1 MCLREL
7 PTQDSMKGGGFLST
21 HQMRQD
27 LLFLQTPTTW
37 LEDKVIGM
45 SMVED
50 GELLDGPEDPADWP
64 YKTVLEAIRGRLARC
79 PIPSR
84 AAIRRFDGQSRVL
97 RVHPRKAEVE
107 RHAGS
112 CGNRRRRWPGIQD
125 AWPNRSIRTGQYP
138 SSGR

>member
-7 PTQDSMKGGGFLST
+7 PTQDSTKGGGFLST
-21 HQMRQD
+21 QQMRQD

-64 YKTVLEAIRGRLARC
+64 YKTVLEAIRDGWRVVRF
-79 PIPSR
+79 PVVPPSGGSMDSHVFCEF
-84 AAIRRFDGQSRVL
+84 ILEKL
-97 RVHPRKAEVE
+97 R
-107 RHAGS
+107 
-112 CGNRRRRWPGIQD
+112 
-125 AWPNRSIRTGQYP
+125 
-138 SSGR
+138 

>member
-7 PTQDSMKGGGFLST
+7 ATQDSMKGGGFLST

-64 YKTVLEAIRGRLARC
+64 YKTVLEAIRDGWRVVRF
-79 PIPSR
+79 PVVPPSGGSMDSHVFCEF
-84 AAIRRFDGQSRVL
+84 ILEKL
-97 RVHPRKAEVE
+97 R
-107 RHAGS
+107 
-112 CGNRRRRWPGIQD
+112 
-125 AWPNRSIRTGQYP
+125 
-138 SSGR
+138 